1 MTDENIFILSAYE
14 KDGTYGD
21 VIRTSIDNFQR
32 VYESQAYPKFIMI
45 PVLRD
50 PSGVMQY
57 VKVNADRLV
66 YTFRSCIIKYRLRAE
81 YFESPPFSKIRAKI
95 GADINDDEVDILKE
109 VVLEIHD
116 FIELYQAFWNISR
129 FSALNSL
136 MNRYTTYYAL
146 LDISGQQVR
155 THLPYRSLDFAEYS
169 IEIKNSNLGNISY
182 HFPFHG
188 KPTYGR
194 YILSEVICRE
204 LHDFIH
210 STEDD
215 YDTFSLSGPIFVDQ
229 DFENWATTES
239 YDEVHADGEYFYPV
253 ASGAYILS
261 SAIDYK
267 FLSNTV
273 YCKTYSSNIDLEIT
287 IFDTS
292 KEMPTPENL
301 YDMVGI
307 YSTEEAI
314 VGRFIVNKIDL
325 SLLMEVLTDIHFIAE
340 ALALYSKTTE
350 PNLSVEDIKI
360 KFDVFSKLRSD
371 IPTKYMRCSL
381 ETDKNFPNESMLVQ
395 YLKAVEDSEM
405 LH

>member
-14 KDGTYGD
+14 KGGTYGD
-21 VIRTSIDNFQR
+21 VIQTSIDNFQR

-50 PSGVMQY
+50 PSGVVQY

-66 YTFRSCIIKYRLRAE
+66 YKFDSCIINYRLRAE
-81 YFESPPFSKIRAKI
+81 YEDSDNRY
-95 GADINDDEVDILKE
+95 NDPIIMKRIK
-109 VVLEIHD
+109 LEIHD
-116 FIELYQAFWNISR
+116 FIELYQSFWNISR
-129 FSALNSL
+129 FAALNSI
-136 MNRYTTYYAL
+136 MNDTKSSNCYAL
-146 LDISGQQVR
+146 INVGNQQIYAY
-155 THLPYRSLDFAEYS
+155 LPYRGLDFADYS
-169 IEIKNSNLGNISY
+169 IEIKNSNMGNISY
-182 HFPFHG
+182 QFPLRT
-188 KPTYGR
+188 KPSYGR
-194 YILSEVICRE
+194 YAFSEVIYRE

-229 DFENWATTES
+229 DFENWAITES

-273 YCKTYSSNIDLEIT
+273 YYKTYSSNIDLEIT
-287 IFDTS
+287 VFDTT
-292 KEMPTPENL
+292 KPMPTPESL

-314 VGRFIVNKIDL
+314 VDRFIVYKIDL
-325 SLLMEVLTDIHFIAE
+325 SLLMEFLTDVHFIAE
-340 ALALYSKTTE
+340 ALVLYCKTIE
-350 PNLSVEDIKI
+350 SNLSLENIKI
-360 KFDVFSKLRSD
+360 KFDVFSNLRSD
-371 IPTKYMRCSL
+371 ISTKYMRCSL
-381 ETDKNFPNESMLVQ
+381 ETNKDFPNESMLVQ
-395 YLKAVEDSEM
+395 YLKAIEDSEM

>member
-1 MTDENIFILSAYE
+1 MTDENIFILSTYE

-32 VYESQAYPKFIMI
+32 VYESQNYPKFVMI

-66 YTFRSCIIKYRLRAE
+66 YTFRSCVIKYRLRIE
-81 YFESPPFSKIRAKI
+81 YIETDNRLDVEIM
-95 GADINDDEVDILKE
+95 KE

-129 FSALNSL
+129 FSALNIL
-136 MNRYTTYYAL
+136 MNRGGTFSSVADVSDQKIYA
-146 LDISGQQVR
+146 S
-155 THLPYRSLDFAEYS
+155 LPYRALDFAEYS
-169 IEIKNSNLGNISY
+169 IEIKNSNLGNVSY
-182 HFPFHG
+182 YFPFHG

-229 DFENWATTES
+229 DFENWAITES

-267 FLSNTV
+267 YLSNTV
-273 YCKTYSSNIDLEIT
+273 YYKTYSSNIDLEIT

-292 KEMPTPENL
+292 KEMPAPENL

-314 VGRFIVNKIDL
+314 VDRFIVYKIDL
-325 SLLMEVLTDIHFIAE
+325 SLLMEFLTDIHFIAE
-340 ALALYSKTTE
+340 ALVLYSKTIE
-350 PNLSVEDIKI
+350 PSLFVEDIKI
-360 KFDVFSKLRSD
+360 EFDVFSNLRSELS
-371 IPTKYMRCSL
+371 TKYMRCSL

>member
-14 KDGTYGD
+14 KGGTYGD
-21 VIRTSIDNFQR
+21 VIRVSIDNFQR

-50 PSGVMQY
+50 PSGVVQY
-57 VKVNADRLV
+57 VKVNADRLI
-66 YTFRSCIIKYRLRAE
+66 YTFRSCIIKYRLRVE
-81 YFESPPFSKIRAKI
+81 YFDAPQFRVKDKIRPNI
-95 GADINDDEVDILKE
+95 EDDEVNILKE

-129 FSALNSL
+129 FSALNTL
-136 MNRYTTYYAL
+136 MNRGGTFSSFVDVSDQKIYA
-146 LDISGQQVR
+146 
-155 THLPYRSLDFAEYS
+155 TLPYRALDFAEYS
-169 IEIKNSNLGNISY
+169 IDIKNSNLGNISY
-182 HFPFHG
+182 HFPFNE
-188 KPTYGR
+188 KPTCGR

-229 DFENWATTES
+229 DFENWAITES

-273 YCKTYSSNIDLEIT
+273 YYKTYSSNVDLEIT
-287 IFDTS
+287 VFDAT
-292 KEMPTPENL
+292 KPMPTPESL

-307 YSTEEAI
+307 YSTEESI
-314 VGRFIVNKIDL
+314 VDRFIVYKIDL
-325 SLLMEVLTDIHFIAE
+325 SLLMEFLTDVHFIAE
-340 ALALYSKTTE
+340 ALVLYCKTIE
-350 PNLSVEDIKI
+350 SNLSLENIKI
-360 KFDVFSKLRSD
+360 KFDIFSNLRSD
-371 IPTKYMRCSL
+371 ISTKYMRCSL
-381 ETDKNFPNESMLVQ
+381 ETNKDFPNESMLVQ
-395 YLKAVEDSEM
+395 YLKAIEDSEM

>member
-14 KDGTYGD
+14 KGGTYGD
-21 VIRTSIDNFQR
+21 VIRVSIDNFQK

-66 YTFRSCIIKYRLRAE
+66 YKFDSCVINYRLRAE
-81 YFESPPFSKIRAKI
+81 YDDSDNRYNDPIIMKRIR
-95 GADINDDEVDILKE
+95 
-109 VVLEIHD
+109 LEIHD
-116 FIELYQAFWNISR
+116 FIELYQSFWNISR
-129 FSALNSL
+129 FAALNSI
-136 MNRYTTYYAL
+136 MNDGKSSNCYAL
-146 LDISGQQVR
+146 INVGNQQIY
-155 THLPYRSLDFAEYS
+155 THLPYRGLDFADYS
-169 IEIKNSNLGNISY
+169 IEIKNSNMGNISY
-182 HFPFHG
+182 QFPLRT

-194 YILSEVICRE
+194 YAFSEVIYRE

-229 DFENWATTES
+229 DFENWAITES

-253 ASGAYILS
+253 ASGSYILS

-273 YCKTYSSNIDLEIT
+273 YYKTYSSNIDLEIT

-292 KEMPTPENL
+292 KEMPTPESL

-314 VGRFIVNKIDL
+314 VDRFIVYKIDL
-325 SLLMEVLTDIHFIAE
+325 SLLMEFLTDIHFIAE
-340 ALALYSKTTE
+340 ALVLYCKTIE
-350 PNLSVEDIKI
+350 SNLSLENIKI
-360 KFDVFSKLRSD
+360 KFDIFSNLRSD
-371 IPTKYMRCSL
+371 VPTKYMRCSL
-381 ETDKNFPNESMLVQ
+381 ETNKDFPNESMLVQ
-395 YLKAVEDSEM
+395 YLKAIEDSEM

>member
-21 VIRTSIDNFQR
+21 VVQTSVDNFQR
-32 VYESQAYPKFIMI
+32 VYEAQAHPKFIMI

-81 YFESPPFSKIRAKI
+81 YIETDNR
-95 GADINDDEVDILKE
+95 NDVEIMKE
-109 VVLEIHD
+109 VVLGIHD

-129 FSALNSL
+129 FSALNIL
-136 MNRYTTYYAL
+136 MNRGGTFSSVADVSDQKIYA
-146 LDISGQQVR
+146 S
-155 THLPYRSLDFAEYS
+155 LPYRALDFAEYS
-169 IEIKNSNLGNISY
+169 IEIKNSNLGNVSY
-182 HFPFHG
+182 RFPIHE
-188 KPTYGR
+188 KPTCGR

-229 DFENWATTES
+229 DFENWAITES

-273 YCKTYSSNIDLEIT
+273 YYKTYSSNIDLEIT
-287 IFDTS
+287 IFDAS
-292 KEMPTPENL
+292 KEMPAPENL

-314 VGRFIVNKIDL
+314 VDRFIVYKIDL
-325 SLLMEVLTDIHFIAE
+325 SLLMEFLTDIHFIAE
-340 ALALYSKTTE
+340 ALVLYSKTIE
-350 PNLSVEDIKI
+350 PSLSVEDIKI
-360 KFDVFSKLRSD
+360 EFDVFSNLRSELS
-371 IPTKYMRCSL
+371 TKYMRCSL

>member
-32 VYESQAYPKFIMI
+32 VYESQNYPKFVMI

-66 YTFRSCIIKYRLRAE
+66 YTFRSCVIKYRLRIE
-81 YFESPPFSKIRAKI
+81 YIETDNRLDVEIM
-95 GADINDDEVDILKE
+95 KE

-129 FSALNSL
+129 FSALNIL
-136 MNRYTTYYAL
+136 MNRGGTFSSVADVSDQKIYA
-146 LDISGQQVR
+146 S
-155 THLPYRSLDFAEYS
+155 LPYRALDFAEYS
-169 IEIKNSNLGNISY
+169 IEIKNSNLGNVSY
-182 HFPFHG
+182 YFPFHG

-229 DFENWATTES
+229 DFENWAITES

-267 FLSNTV
+267 YLSNTV
-273 YCKTYSSNIDLEIT
+273 YYKTYSSNIDLEIT
-287 IFDTS
+287 IFDIS
-292 KEMPTPENL
+292 KEMPAPENL

-314 VGRFIVNKIDL
+314 VDRFIVYKIDL
-325 SLLMEVLTDIHFIAE
+325 SLLMEFLTDIHFIAE
-340 ALALYSKTTE
+340 ALVLYSKTIE
-350 PNLSVEDIKI
+350 PSLFVEDIKI
-360 KFDVFSKLRSD
+360 EFDVFSNLRSELS
-371 IPTKYMRCSL
+371 TKYMRCSL

>member
-32 VYESQAYPKFIMI
+32 VYESQNYPKFVMI

-66 YTFRSCIIKYRLRAE
+66 YTFRSCVIKYRLRIE
-81 YFESPPFSKIRAKI
+81 YIETDNRLDVEIM
-95 GADINDDEVDILKE
+95 KE

-129 FSALNSL
+129 FSALNIL
-136 MNRYTTYYAL
+136 MNRGGTFSSVADVSDQKIYA
-146 LDISGQQVR
+146 S
-155 THLPYRSLDFAEYS
+155 LPYRALDFAEYS
-169 IEIKNSNLGNISY
+169 IEIKNSNLGNVSY
-182 HFPFHG
+182 YFPFHG

-229 DFENWATTES
+229 DFENWAITES

-267 FLSNTV
+267 YLSNTV
-273 YCKTYSSNIDLEIT
+273 YYKTYSSNIDLEIT

-292 KEMPTPENL
+292 KEMPAPENL

-314 VGRFIVNKIDL
+314 VDRFIVYKIDL
-325 SLLMEVLTDIHFIAE
+325 SLLMEFLTDIHFIAE
-340 ALALYSKTTE
+340 ALVLYSKTIE
-350 PNLSVEDIKI
+350 PSLFVEDIKI
-360 KFDVFSKLRSD
+360 EFDVFSNLRSELS
-371 IPTKYMRCSL
+371 TKYMRCSL

>member
-21 VIRTSIDNFQR
+21 VIQTSIDNFQR
-32 VYESQAYPKFIMI
+32 VYESQTYPKFIMI

-66 YTFRSCIIKYRLRAE
+66 YTFRSCIIKYRLRVE
-81 YFESPPFSKIRAKI
+81 YMDAPPFRVKDKISPNI
-95 GADINDDEVDILKE
+95 EDDEVSILKE

-129 FSALNSL
+129 FSALNIL
-136 MNRYTTYYAL
+136 MNRGGTFSSVMNVSDQEAYVT
-146 LDISGQQVR
+146 
-155 THLPYRSLDFAEYS
+155 LPYRALDFAEYS
-169 IEIKNSNLGNISY
+169 IEIKNSNLGNVSY
-182 HFPFHG
+182 HFPFHK
-188 KPTYGR
+188 KPTCGS

-229 DFENWATTES
+229 EFENWAITES

-273 YCKTYSSNIDLEIT
+273 YYKTYSSNIDLEIT

-314 VGRFIVNKIDL
+314 VDRFIVYKTDL
-325 SLLMEVLTDIHFIAE
+325 SLLMEFLTDIHFIAE
-340 ALALYSKTTE
+340 ALVLYAKTIE
-350 PNLSVEDIKI
+350 PNLSVEDVKI
-360 KFDVFSKLRSD
+360 EFDVFSNLRSE
-371 IPTKYMRCSL
+371 ISTKYMRCSL

-395 YLKAVEDSEM
+395 YLKAVEDSEI

>member
-32 VYESQAYPKFIMI
+32 VYESQNYPKFVMI

-66 YTFRSCIIKYRLRAE
+66 YTFRSCVIKYRLRIE
-81 YFESPPFSKIRAKI
+81 YIETDNRLDVEIM
-95 GADINDDEVDILKE
+95 KE

-129 FSALNSL
+129 FSALNIL
-136 MNRYTTYYAL
+136 MNRGGTFSSVADVSDQKIYA
-146 LDISGQQVR
+146 S
-155 THLPYRSLDFAEYS
+155 LPYRALDFAEYS
-169 IEIKNSNLGNISY
+169 IEIKNSNLGNVSY
-182 HFPFHG
+182 YFPFHE

-229 DFENWATTES
+229 DFENWAITES

-267 FLSNTV
+267 YLSNTV
-273 YCKTYSSNIDLEIT
+273 YYKTYSSNIDLEIT

-292 KEMPTPENL
+292 KEMPAPENL

-314 VGRFIVNKIDL
+314 VDRFIVYKIDL
-325 SLLMEVLTDIHFIAE
+325 SLLMEFLTDIHFIAE
-340 ALALYSKTTE
+340 ALVLYSKTIE
-350 PNLSVEDIKI
+350 PSLFVEDIKI
-360 KFDVFSKLRSD
+360 EFDVFSNLRSELS
-371 IPTKYMRCSL
+371 TKYMRCSL

>member
-14 KDGTYGD
+14 KGGTYGD
-21 VIRTSIDNFQR
+21 VIRVSIDNFQK
-32 VYESQAYPKFIMI
+32 VYESQAHPKFIMI

-81 YFESPPFSKIRAKI
+81 YIESDAR
-95 GADINDDEVDILKE
+95 DDEVNIMKE

-116 FIELYQAFWNISR
+116 FIELYQSFWNISR
-129 FSALNSL
+129 FSSLNTL
-136 MNRYTTYYAL
+136 MNRGGSFSPVVDVSNQEVYA
-146 LDISGQQVR
+146 
-155 THLPYRSLDFAEYS
+155 TLPYRALDFAEYS
-169 IEIKNSNLGNISY
+169 IEIKNSNLGNVLY
-182 HFPFHG
+182 HLPLHE

-229 DFENWATTES
+229 DFENWAITES

-253 ASGAYILS
+253 ASGAYIIS

-273 YCKTYSSNIDLEIT
+273 YYKTYSSNVDLEIT
-287 IFDTS
+287 VFDTT
-292 KEMPTPENL
+292 KPMPTPESL

-307 YSTEEAI
+307 YSAEEAI
-314 VGRFIVNKIDL
+314 VERFVVYKIDL
-325 SLLMEVLTDIHFIAE
+325 SLLMEFLTDVHFIAE
-340 ALALYSKTTE
+340 ALVLYCKTIE
-350 PNLSVEDIKI
+350 SNLSLENIKI
-360 KFDVFSKLRSD
+360 KFDIFSNLRSD
-371 IPTKYMRCSL
+371 VSTKYMRCSL
-381 ETDKNFPNESMLVQ
+381 ETNKDFPNESMLVQ

>member
-14 KDGTYGD
+14 KGGTYGD
-21 VIRTSIDNFQR
+21 VIQTSIDNFQR

-50 PSGVMQY
+50 PSGVVQY

-66 YTFRSCIIKYRLRAE
+66 YKFDSCIINYRLRAE
-81 YFESPPFSKIRAKI
+81 YEDSDNRY
-95 GADINDDEVDILKE
+95 NDPIIMKRIK
-109 VVLEIHD
+109 LEIHD
-116 FIELYQAFWNISR
+116 FIELYQSFWNISR
-129 FSALNSL
+129 FAALNSI
-136 MNRYTTYYAL
+136 MNDTKSSNCYAL
-146 LDISGQQVR
+146 INVGNQQIYA
-155 THLPYRSLDFAEYS
+155 HLPYRGLDFADYS
-169 IEIKNSNLGNISY
+169 IEIKKSNMGNISY
-182 HFPFHG
+182 QFPLRT

-194 YILSEVICRE
+194 YAFSEVIYRE

-229 DFENWATTES
+229 DFENWAITES

-273 YCKTYSSNIDLEIT
+273 YYKTYSSNVDLEIT
-287 IFDTS
+287 VFDAT
-292 KEMPTPENL
+292 KPMPTPESL

-307 YSTEEAI
+307 YSTEESI
-314 VGRFIVNKIDL
+314 VDRFIVYKIDL
-325 SLLMEVLTDIHFIAE
+325 SLLMEFLTDVHFIAE
-340 ALALYSKTTE
+340 ALVLYCKTIE
-350 PNLSVEDIKI
+350 SNLSLENIKI
-360 KFDVFSKLRSD
+360 KFDIFSNLRSD
-371 IPTKYMRCSL
+371 ISTKYMRCSL
-381 ETDKNFPNESMLVQ
+381 ETNKDFPNESMLVQ
-395 YLKAVEDSEM
+395 YLKAIEDSEM

>member
-21 VIRTSIDNFQR
+21 VIQTSIDNFQR
-32 VYESQAYPKFIMI
+32 VYESQTYPKFIMI

-66 YTFRSCIIKYRLRAE
+66 YTFRSCIIEYRLRVE
-81 YFESPPFSKIRAKI
+81 YIDAPPFRVKDKISLNI
-95 GADINDDEVDILKE
+95 EDDEVSILKE

-129 FSALNSL
+129 FSALNTL
-136 MNRYTTYYAL
+136 MNRGGTFSSVVDVSNQEIYA
-146 LDISGQQVR
+146 I
-155 THLPYRSLDFAEYS
+155 LPYRALDFAEYS
-169 IEIKNSNLGNISY
+169 IDIKNSNLGNISY
-182 HFPFHG
+182 HFPLHE
-188 KPTYGR
+188 KPTCGS

-229 DFENWATTES
+229 EFENWAITES

-273 YCKTYSSNIDLEIT
+273 YYKTYSSNIDLEIT

-314 VGRFIVNKIDL
+314 VDRFIVHKTDL
-325 SLLMEVLTDIHFIAE
+325 SLLMEFLTDIHFIAE
-340 ALALYSKTTE
+340 ALVLYAKTTE
-350 PNLSVEDIKI
+350 PNLSVEDVKI
-360 KFDVFSKLRSD
+360 EFDVFSNLRSE
-371 IPTKYMRCSL
+371 ISTKYMRCSL

-395 YLKAVEDSEM
+395 YLKAVENSEM

>member
-14 KDGTYGD
+14 KGGTYGD
-21 VIRTSIDNFQR
+21 VIRVSIDNFQR
-32 VYESQAYPKFIMI
+32 VYESQAHPKFIMI

-66 YTFRSCIIKYRLRAE
+66 YTFRSCIIRYRLRME
-81 YFESPPFSKIRAKI
+81 YFDAPPFKVKDKIRPNI
-95 GADINDDEVDILKE
+95 EDDEVNILKE

-129 FSALNSL
+129 FSALNTL
-136 MNRYTTYYAL
+136 MNRGGTFSSFVDVSDQKIYA
-146 LDISGQQVR
+146 
-155 THLPYRSLDFAEYS
+155 TLPYRALDFAEYS
-169 IEIKNSNLGNISY
+169 IEIKNSNLGNVSY
-182 HFPFHG
+182 HFPLHE
-188 KPTYGR
+188 KPTCGR

-215 YDTFSLSGPIFVDQ
+215 YDTFSLSGPIFIDQ
-229 DFENWATTES
+229 DFENWAITES

-273 YCKTYSSNIDLEIT
+273 YYKTYSSNVDLEIT
-287 IFDTS
+287 VFDTT
-292 KEMPTPENL
+292 KPMPTPESL
-301 YDMVGI
+301 YDMV
-307 YSTEEAI
+307 
-314 VGRFIVNKIDL
+314 
-325 SLLMEVLTDIHFIAE
+325 H
-340 ALALYSKTTE
+340 
-350 PNLSVEDIKI
+350 
-360 KFDVFSKLRSD
+360 
-371 IPTKYMRCSL
+371 RCSFYSRSIGSIL
-381 ETDKNFPNESMLVQ
+381 QDN
-395 YLKAVEDSEM
+395 
-405 LH
+405 

>member
-14 KDGTYGD
+14 KGGTYGD
-21 VIRTSIDNFQR
+21 VIRVSIDNFQN
-32 VYESQAYPKFIMI
+32 VFESQAYPKFIMI

-50 PSGVMQY
+50 PSGVVQY

-66 YTFRSCIIKYRLRAE
+66 YKFDSCVINYRLRAE
-81 YFESPPFSKIRAKI
+81 YDDSDNRYNDPIIMKRIR
-95 GADINDDEVDILKE
+95 
-109 VVLEIHD
+109 LEIHD
-116 FIELYQAFWNISR
+116 FIELYQSFWNISR
-129 FSALNSL
+129 FAALNSI
-136 MNRYTTYYAL
+136 MNDSKSSNCYAL
-146 LDISGQQVR
+146 INVGNQQIY
-155 THLPYRSLDFAEYS
+155 THLPYRGLDFADYS
-169 IEIKNSNLGNISY
+169 IEIKNSNMGNISY
-182 HFPFHG
+182 QFPLRT

-194 YILSEVICRE
+194 YAFSEVIYRE

-229 DFENWATTES
+229 DFENWAITES

-253 ASGAYILS
+253 ASGSYILS

-273 YCKTYSSNIDLEIT
+273 YYKTYSSNIDLEIT

-292 KEMPTPENL
+292 KEMPTPESL

-314 VGRFIVNKIDL
+314 VDRFIVYKIDL
-325 SLLMEVLTDIHFIAE
+325 SLLMEFLTDVHFIAE
-340 ALALYSKTTE
+340 ALVLYCKTIE
-350 PNLSVEDIKI
+350 SNLSLENIKI
-360 KFDVFSKLRSD
+360 KFDVFSNLRSD
-371 IPTKYMRCSL
+371 ISTKYMRCSL
-381 ETDKNFPNESMLVQ
+381 ETNKDFPNESMLVQ
-395 YLKAVEDSEM
+395 YLKAIEDSEM